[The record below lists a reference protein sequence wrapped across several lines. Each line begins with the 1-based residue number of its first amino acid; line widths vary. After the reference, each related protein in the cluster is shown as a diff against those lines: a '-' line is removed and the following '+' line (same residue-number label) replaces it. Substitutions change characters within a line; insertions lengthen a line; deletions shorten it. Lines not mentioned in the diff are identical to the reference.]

1 MYKYVIKRLLLTIPV
16 LIGVTFIVFT
26 IMALTPGDPGRL
38 ILGQTAKQ
46 EAVDQLNR
54 ELGYDQPFFTRF
66 FDYIK
71 NIVTKLDF
79 GESYRTRKPVFDEI
93 WARFPHTLKL
103 AVFSIIF
110 SSLLGVSLGI
120 LSAVKQYTFIDTFST
135 VMAMFFAAI
144 PGFWLGMMLIY
155 LFSLKIPIFP
165 SNGIDTWKGFVL
177 PIFAMSLGGAASL
190 LRLTRST
197 MLETIRAD
205 YIRTARAKGATQK
218 IVIWRHALK
227 NALLPIV
234 TVLGMQF
241 GSLLGGAVI
250 TETVF
255 AIPGLGSY
263 IVSAIRQ
270 KDVPVVM
277 AGSLF
282 LAALF
287 CLIMLAVDLM
297 YAFIDPRI
305 KAKYSR

>member
-1 MYKYVIKRLLLTIPV
+1 MYKYVIKRLLFTIPV
-16 LIGVTFIVFT
+16 LLGVTFIVFT

-38 ILGQTAKQ
+38 ILGQTARQ
-46 EAVDQLNR
+46 EAVDQLNH

-66 FDYIK
+66 FNYIK
-71 NIVTKLDF
+71 DIVTKFDF
-79 GESYRTRKPVFDEI
+79 GVSYRTQQPVFDEI
-93 WARFPHTLKL
+93 WARFPFTLRL

-110 SSLLGVSLGI
+110 SSLIGVSLGI

-155 LFSLKIPIFP
+155 FFSYKIPIFP
-165 SNGIDTWKGFVL
+165 THGADSWDGFVL
-177 PIFAMSLGGAASL
+177 PIITLTLGGAASL

-205 YIRTARAKGATQK
+205 YIRTARAKGASQK

-227 NALLPIV
+227 NALLPII

-241 GSLLGGAVI
+241 GGLLGGAVI

-255 AIPGLGSY
+255 AIPGLGMH
-263 IVSAIRQ
+263 IVTAIRQ

-277 AGSLF
+277 SGTLF

-287 CLIMLAVDLM
+287 CIIMLLVDLL

-305 KAKYSR
+305 RAKYSR

>member
-1 MYKYVIKRLLLTIPV
+1 
-16 LIGVTFIVFT
+16 
-26 IMALTPGDPGRL
+26 
-38 ILGQTAKQ
+38 
-46 EAVDQLNR
+46 
-54 ELGYDQPFFTRF
+54 
-66 FDYIK
+66 
-71 NIVTKLDF
+71 
-79 GESYRTRKPVFDEI
+79 
-93 WARFPHTLKL
+93 
-103 AVFSIIF
+103 
-110 SSLLGVSLGI
+110 
-120 LSAVKQYTFIDTFST
+120 
-135 VMAMFFAAI
+135 
-144 PGFWLGMMLIY
+144 MMLIY

-287 CLIMLAVDLM
+287 CLIMLAVDLI

>member
-1 MYKYVIKRLLLTIPV
+1 MYKYVVKRLLFTIPV

-26 IMALTPGDPGRL
+26 IMALTPGDPGRM
-38 ILGQTAKQ
+38 ILGQAAKQ
-46 EAVDQLNR
+46 EAVAQLNH
-54 ELGYDQPFFTRF
+54 ELGYDRPFFTRF
-66 FDYIK
+66 FEYLKD
-71 NIVTKLDF
+71 IVTKLDF

-93 WARFPHTLKL
+93 WAKFPHTFKL

-110 SSLLGVSLGI
+110 SSLIGVSLGI

-155 LFSLKIPIFP
+155 FFSLRFGLLP
-165 SNGIDTWKGFVL
+165 SSGIDSWQGFIL
-177 PIFAMSLGGAASL
+177 PIVTLTLSGSASL

-227 NALLPIV
+227 NALLPVI

-241 GSLLGGAVI
+241 GGLLGGAVI
-250 TETVF
+250 TESVF
-255 AIPGLGSY
+255 AIPGLGNH

-287 CLIMLAVDLM
+287 CLVMLAVDLL

>member
-1 MYKYVIKRLLLTIPV
+1 MYKYVVKRLLFTIPV

-26 IMALTPGDPGRL
+26 IMALTPGDPGRM
-38 ILGQTAKQ
+38 ILGQAAKQ
-46 EAVDQLNR
+46 EAVAQLNH
-54 ELGYDQPFFTRF
+54 ELGYDRPFFTRF
-66 FDYIK
+66 FEYLKD
-71 NIVTKLDF
+71 IVTKLDF

-93 WARFPHTLKL
+93 WAKFPHTFKL

-110 SSLLGVSLGI
+110 SSLIGVSLGI

-155 LFSLKIPIFP
+155 FFSLRFGLLP
-165 SNGIDTWKGFVL
+165 SSGIDSWQGFIL
-177 PIFAMSLGGAASL
+177 PIVTLTLSGSASL

-227 NALLPIV
+227 NALLPVI
-234 TVLGMQF
+234 TVLGMHF
-241 GSLLGGAVI
+241 GGLLGGAVI
-250 TETVF
+250 TESVF
-255 AIPGLGSY
+255 AIPGLGNH

-287 CLIMLAVDLM
+287 CLVMLAVDLL